1 MGDNWKDTSRNT
13 ENPPKKVGSPAPRK
27 DKIFISKK
35 ARRSV
40 RSSYGPGNYSK
51 SGSNVSTNRF
61 SVVESY
67 KTLRTNLQFS
77 MTKKGCNAIIITSTM
92 PRDGKSTV
100 AANTAVAFAQTDIK
114 VLIIDCDMRKPRI
127 NKFFNIP
134 AVPGLSNV
142 LAGLCEAKES
152 IHASEY
158 KNLSIIPSGILPPN
172 PAELLMSTAME
183 ELMDALRLEYDLII
197 LDTPPV
203 NIVSDALAVT
213 KVTDGVVL
221 VVRHAVTSH
230 PDVEK
235 SIKSL
240 EFVNAKILGIVLN
253 AIDYSKIYGKRY
265 GAYANGGKYGTYSK
279 NEGYGGYG
287 SHGSYGDN
295 LEQPVLSNPSSP
307 NAAVTGT
314 APRSAASNASTATGA
329 SRSDAS
335 NAPAAAAAA
344 PRSDASLRSSGGN
357 GSPRSTAGS
366 VSPIIPERVD

>member
-1 MGDNWKDTSRNT
+1 MADVRKEIGKSLETPVKRAT
-13 ENPPKKVGSPAPRK
+13 TAPRK
-27 DKIFISKK
+27 DKIFMGKRGK
-35 ARRSV
+35 HAGHGAFG
-40 RSSYGPGNYSK
+40 SYGPGSYSK
-51 SGSNVSTNRF
+51 SGSSLSTNRF

-77 MTKKGCNAIIITSTM
+77 MTKKGCNVIIITSTM

-100 AANTAVAFAQTDIK
+100 AANIAVAFAQTDIK

-134 AVPGLSNV
+134 AVPGLSNT
-142 LAGLCEAKES
+142 LAGLCKAEAA
-152 IHASEY
+152 IHSTEY
-158 KNLSIIPSGILPPN
+158 KNLHIIPSGILPPN
-172 PAELLMSTAME
+172 PAELLMSTPME

-197 LDTPPV
+197 LDTPPI

-213 KVTDGVVL
+213 KIADGVVL

-265 GAYANGGKYGTYSK
+265 GSYYRNGKYGTYGK
-279 NEGYGGYG
+279 GGETYGGYG
-287 SHGSYGDN
+287 SHGSYGG
-295 LEQPVLSNPSSP
+295 Q
-307 NAAVTGT
+307 
-314 APRSAASNASTATGA
+314 
-329 SRSDAS
+329 
-335 NAPAAAAAA
+335 
-344 PRSDASLRSSGGN
+344 
-357 GSPRSTAGS
+357 
-366 VSPIIPERVD
+366 